1 MATALQFKM
10 VTMMV
15 LSIRLKMQ
23 KRTGKPTP
31 TLLIT
36 TDQEWEVLHSP
47 IQSKSGETNYLHLF
61 AFWCYSTTFFAS
73 SSVWYNLLSRTRV
86 PEVPQLPSE
95 NRIVQNPP
103 ALRITVA
110 FLIKTE
116 EEIK

>member
-1 MATALQFKM
+1 MGQSFKPSEY
-10 VTMMV
+10 
-15 LSIRLKMQ
+15 SIENAIKEAVR
-23 KRTGKPTP
+23 
-31 TLLIT
+31 
-36 TDQEWEVLHSP
+36 
-47 IQSKSGETNYLHLF
+47 
-61 AFWCYSTTFFAS
+61 
-73 SSVWYNLLSRTRV
+73 YNLLSRTRV

>member
-1 MATALQFKM
+1 MATTLQFKM

-15 LSIRLKMQ
+15 LPIRLKMQ

-31 TLLIT
+31 ILLIT
-36 TDQEWEVLHSP
+36 TGQEWEVLYSP
-47 IQSKSGETNYLHLF
+47 IQSKAKTHHLRLF
-61 AFWCYSTTFFAS
+61 ASLCCLTTSFAS
-73 SSVWYNLLSRTRV
+73 FSVRYNLLSRTRV